1 MHACV
6 CACAHPHACMHA
18 CAHAYTHACTHA
30 RMHARKRTTPPNDT
44 PARAHFHTPGQSCR
58 NERYM
63 RMHQP
68 VLILLDERALSI
80 SASGAR
86 WLRLGHRRSVRAPCP
101 NPWASSVGL
110 ALGHHWAR
118 GRRLSAVLTVTSHGR
133 RQRPAACGRLVVVA
147 SNPGRVW
154 CVTSA
159 GMWIADMRGALCA
172 PLGMLLC
179 YVRDVFCELKNPGT

>member
-18 CAHAYTHACTHA
+18 CAHAYTHARTHA

-44 PARAHFHTPGQSCR
+44 PARAHFHTPGQNCR

-63 RMHQP
+63 CMHQP
-68 VLILLDERALSI
+68 VLILLDERAS
-80 SASGAR
+80 SR
-86 WLRLGHRRSVRAPCP
+86 RVELGGYDSDIVGRCS

-172 PLGMLLC
+172 PLGMLLHAMC
-179 YVRDVFCELKNPGT
+179 ATFSAN